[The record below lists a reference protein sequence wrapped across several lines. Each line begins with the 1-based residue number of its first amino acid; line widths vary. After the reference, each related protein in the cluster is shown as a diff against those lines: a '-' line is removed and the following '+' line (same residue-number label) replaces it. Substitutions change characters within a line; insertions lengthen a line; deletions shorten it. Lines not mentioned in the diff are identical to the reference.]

1 MSQSNSI
8 RDTFFEE
15 CQDLLEALDEGLN
28 QIDEGERDSEVVNA
42 VFRAVHS
49 IKGGAGA
56 FGLTELV
63 AFAHTYE
70 TIFDEIRSDK
80 LALEAPLIKTLFR
93 GADHLVQLV
102 EAARAETSYDE
113 SIHNAILEDLNEYLE
128 DTGEEEEVEFEPMAL
143 DFSAS
148 IDVIEPLAS
157 VFSINFAPHEALYK
171 NGHDPVFLIRALGEL
186 GNLNTRLDH
195 ADLPEIDKLDTTD
208 AYLKWSISLETTN
221 DESAVREVFEF
232 VEGLCDLTIDQ
243 VQDTGEQIFQENTP
257 SVVSEE
263 LSQTSNAAN
272 DQDTDLNSQAQ
283 KKEEN
288 ISGIDPT
295 PEQATGIK
303 TKPPAPSLRVDPDRV
318 DRLIN
323 TVGELIINQS
333 MMAQRVSQL
342 GQEQRRDIEN
352 DLEDYK
358 LLARDIQ
365 EGVMAIR
372 AQPVKPLF
380 RRMARIAR
388 EAAHATEKLVRFDTS
403 GENTEVDK
411 TVIEGLVDPLT
422 HMIRNAVDHGVETPE
437 IRKAA
442 GKDEIGVIQISASHR
457 SGSVYIE
464 INDDGAGLN
473 RSKIFDIAAKK
484 GLVSPTAELTESEI
498 DNLLFL
504 PGFSTAS
511 EVSNLSGRG
520 VGMDVVKNAVISL
533 GGRTSIASKTGHGTT
548 FSIVLPLTLAVMDGM
563 VITVADQTM
572 VVPIASIV
580 ETIRAKPNELQ
591 NLDAE
596 GRLLSIRG
604 NFVPVID
611 VAKRLNI
618 AVDCPEREQV
628 YLLVETVAFGQ
639 TALAVD
645 AIHDQRQV
653 VVKSLEAAYGRV
665 PGISAATILG
675 DGKIAMILD
684 PESIVQIAE
693 ATRSNEIRLAAK
705 ELEYASE

>member
-1 MSQSNSI
+1 MSSGNSI

-28 QIDEGERDSEVVNA
+28 RIDEGERDSEVVNA

-70 TIFDEIRSDK
+70 TVFDEIRSDR
-80 LALEAPLIKTLFR
+80 LTLETPLIRTLFR

-102 EAARAETSYDE
+102 EAARDETGHDE
-113 SIHNAILEDLNEYLE
+113 ETHEAILTDLRDYLE
-128 DTGEEEEVEFEPMAL
+128 DDGEEEEVEFEPMSL
-143 DFSAS
+143 DFSLDIDMPTPS
-148 IDVIEPLAS
+148 IQTFNIQFE
-157 VFSINFAPHEALYK
+157 PHEALYK
-171 NGHDPVFLIRALGEL
+171 NGHDPIFLLRALSEL
-186 GNLNTRLDH
+186 GDVDTELDSG
-195 ADLPEIDKLDTTD
+195 DLPEIEKLNPVDTF
-208 AYLKWSISLETTN
+208 LKWTITLKSGSNEN
-221 DESAVREVFEF
+221 AVREIFEF
-232 VEGLCDLTIDQ
+232 VEGLCDLNIELQETEADSLSVNEPVAISNLPID
-243 VQDTGEQIFQENTP
+243 TP
-257 SVVSEE
+257 LSEE
-263 LSQTSNAAN
+263 ISEVPKTEPV
-272 DQDTDLNSQAQ
+272 DQMPVE
-283 KKEEN
+283 KKEDEPR
-288 ISGIDPT
+288 SEKSVAP
-295 PEQATGIK
+295 K
-303 TKPPAPSLRVDPDRV
+303 SKPPTPSLRVDPDRV

-342 GQEQRRDIEN
+342 DQEQRRDIEN

-388 EAAHATEKLVRFDTS
+388 EAAHATDKLVRFETS

-422 HMIRNAVDHGVETPE
+422 HMIRNAVDHGVEAPE
-437 IRKAA
+437 RRLSA
-442 GKDEIGVIQISASHR
+442 GKNETGMIHISASHR

-473 RSKIFDIAAKK
+473 RSKIFDIAVEK
-484 GLVSPTAELTESEI
+484 GLIPATAELSESEI

-520 VGMDVVKNAVISL
+520 VGMDVVKNAVIAL
-533 GGRTSIASKTGHGTT
+533 GGRTSIASKTGEGTT

-563 VITVADQTM
+563 VVTVSDQTM
-572 VVPIASIV
+572 VVPIASII
-580 ETIRAKPNELQ
+580 ETIRAKPDDLH
-591 NLDAE
+591 NLDSE
-596 GRLLSIRG
+596 GRVLSIRG
-604 NFVPVID
+604 NFVPVIN
-611 VAKRLNI
+611 VADRLGLRKPSSR
-618 AVDCPEREQV
+618 DEQV
-628 YLLVETVAFGQ
+628 FLLVETVTFGQ

-665 PGISAATILG
+665 AGISAATILG

-684 PESIVQIAE
+684 PESIVQIEDFPVKQERGAV
-693 ATRSNEIRLAAK
+693 SK
-705 ELEYASE
+705 EFQYACE

>member
-56 FGLTELV
+56 FGLAELV

-70 TIFDEIRSDK
+70 TVFDEVRSDK
-80 LALEAPLIKTLFR
+80 LQLEPTLIRTLFR

-102 EAARAETSYDE
+102 EAARAETAHDE
-113 SIHNAILEDLNEYLE
+113 QVHQAILSDLNEYLE
-128 DTGEEEEVEFEPMAL
+128 DNGEEEEVDFEPMAL
-143 DFSAS
+143 DFGMT
-148 IDVIEPLAS
+148 IDLPTPEETIVQIS
-157 VFSINFAPHEALYK
+157 FAPHEALYK
-171 NGHDPVFLIRALGEL
+171 NGHDPVFLLRSVSEL
-186 GNLNTRLDH
+186 GVVKIELDHESLPDLENLNP
-195 ADLPEIDKLDTTD
+195 AD
-208 AYLKWSISLETTN
+208 AYLKWTVSLETDASETTIH
-221 DESAVREVFEF
+221 EIFEF
-232 VEGLCDLTIDQ
+232 VEGLCDLSIETITKEIGAEDGGNSVSAEVELQSDADADQ
-243 VQDTGEQIFQENTP
+243 KSQEVEDTH
-257 SVVSEE
+257 
-263 LSQTSNAAN
+263 LA
-272 DQDTDLNSQAQ
+272 AQ
-283 KKEEN
+283 KSFPQEKADL
-288 ISGIDPT
+288 SA
-295 PEQATGIK
+295 EQSPGSRA
-303 TKPPAPSLRVDPDRV
+303 KPPAPSLRVDPERV

-342 GQEQRRDIEN
+342 SQEDRRDIEN

-388 EAAHATEKLVRFDTS
+388 EAAHATDKLVRFETS

-422 HMIRNAVDHGVETPE
+422 HMIRNAVDHGVEIPE
-437 IRKAA
+437 KRKQA
-442 GKDEIGVIQISASHR
+442 GKDETGTIQITASHR

-464 INDDGAGLN
+464 IHDNGAGLN
-473 RSKIFDIAAKK
+473 RPKIFDIAVEK
-484 GLVSPTAELTESEI
+484 GLISPTAELSDSEI

-520 VGMDVVKNAVISL
+520 VGMDVVKNAVLSL
-533 GGRTSIASKTGHGTT
+533 GGRTSITSKTGEGTT

-563 VITVADQTM
+563 VITVANQTM
-572 VVPIASIV
+572 VVPIASVI
-580 ETIRAKPNELQ
+580 ETIRAKPNELHS
-591 NLDAE
+591 LDAE

-604 NFVPVID
+604 NFVPVVD
-611 VAKRLNI
+611 VARSLNLG
-618 AVDCPEREQV
+618 VENDRCEKV

-675 DGKIAMILD
+675 DGKIAMIVD
-684 PESIVQIAE
+684 PESIVQVSDE
-693 ATRSNEIRLAAK
+693 QRLRDIPSASK
-705 ELEYASE
+705 ELEHAYD